1 MLRLRRTAHE
11 HHRRGTARSP
21 CPQSLRSFAGSTP
34 SGDFVPHCLRQRL
47 PLSGFPVGRR
57 LKKALASGPAGA
69 KNSEEWRAICLQI
82 VRRYRN
88 RPEGGMFATEYYARA
103 CMVESNLCPA
113 RRRRG
118 KRALLM
124 GLCGAVAVE
133 WALRARKSPFW
144 RFWGTELS
152 PTPIACAVGQI
163 WGLGGATS
171 VGGRA
176 WS

>member
-11 HHRRGTARSP
+11 HHRRGTAGSP

-69 KNSEEWRAICLQI
+69 KNSEEWRAICKQI

-118 KRALLM
+118 KRALLW
-124 GLCGAVAVE
+124 GCAVPSLLNGHCGRVNRLSGALGVRNYHLHQ
-133 WALRARKSPFW
+133 LRA
-144 RFWGTELS
+144 L
-152 PTPIACAVGQI
+152 
-163 WGLGGATS
+163 
-171 VGGRA
+171 
-176 WS
+176 